1 MILRVD
7 PTMCVGYGSCA
18 QLVPELVTL
27 DEWGFPILGG
37 ADDAPAVTG
46 FERDRRSVEV
56 PSQLEHLSRRAVHI
70 CPKLALSLNH

>member
-27 DEWGFPILGG
+27 DEWGFPILGNT
-37 ADDAPAVTG
+37 DDPPAVTG
-46 FERDRRSVEV
+46 FERDRRTAEV
-56 PSQLEHLSRRAVHI
+56 PLDLEALSRRAVHL
-70 CPKLALSLNH
+70 CPKLALSLSH